1 MNNTTEYNFTIDLEK
16 QLLLAYYVILI
27 VFTVA
32 GNTLVCVAIY
42 VDVRLRSPTNWFIAS
57 LAVSD
62 LFYGL
67 AGLPFRIAAN
77 VTPMTSVAVCSAWIW
92 MDMVCAAAS
101 MANLAVISVDRYM
114 KITKP
119 FSYHRNM
126 TKKGS
131 LLAICGVWV
140 YAVTLATF
148 AIIKWPGAKGVVID
162 HDHGLCRNDNKVFYT
177 VANIVAFLSP
187 LVVVIASYSLIFR
200 TALIQFNKMKHLIV
214 STSTKEDRRKQKSV
228 VRDFKATKTLA
239 VVLGTF
245 TVCWAPFFI
254 MFTISQYDPS
264 YLMPLPKDVAV
275 AFIYLFFWILPN
287 LNSACNPVIY
297 AYFNAEFRRSFRKIM
312 WSSCDGQNQDSLKKR
327 RRSSV
332 TSFFQMTFARRNSP
346 QAVGNDDKNH
356 NNSPDDEKAF
366 LNGDTTITQV

>member
-1 MNNTTEYNFTIDLEK
+1 MNNTTNNNFTMDLEK
-16 QLLLAYYVILI
+16 QLFLAYYVILI
-27 VFTVA
+27 VLTVA

-67 AGLPFRIAAN
+67 AALPFRIVSN
-77 VTPMTSVAVCSAWIW
+77 VTPITSPEVCSAWIW
-92 MDMVCAAAS
+92 VDMVCAAAS

-119 FSYHRNM
+119 FCYHRNM
-126 TKKGS
+126 TKKRS

-140 YAVTLATF
+140 YAATLATF
-148 AIIKWPGAKGVVID
+148 AIIKWPGAKGVIID
-162 HDHGLCRNDNKVFYT
+162 PVEGLCRNDNKVFYT

-187 LVVVIASYSLIFR
+187 LVVVVASYSLIFR
-200 TALIQFNKMKHLIV
+200 TALIQFNKMQHLIV
-214 STSTKEDRRKQKSV
+214 SSSTKEDRRKQKSV

-264 YLMPLPKDVAV
+264 YLMDLPYNVAM
-275 AFIYLFFWILPN
+275 AFYYLFFLILPN

-312 WSSCDGQNQDSLKKR
+312 WSSCDGQNQDQGSLKKR

-346 QAVGNDDKNH
+346 HAVGNDDKNH
-356 NNSPDDEKAF
+356 NSSL
-366 LNGDTTITQV
+366 LNGDTTTTTQV